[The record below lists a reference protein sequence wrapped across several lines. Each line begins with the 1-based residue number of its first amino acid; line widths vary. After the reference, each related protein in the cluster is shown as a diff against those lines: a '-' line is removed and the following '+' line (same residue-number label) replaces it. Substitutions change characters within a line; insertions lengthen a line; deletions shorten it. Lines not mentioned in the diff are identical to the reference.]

1 MVVQKNLLIGSLT
14 SARGQHLFGKR
25 GRTPYLFET
34 DKPLVDIDTPEKIR
48 KAHGFNMRVG
58 ELADEA
64 GVTTRTLEARF
75 RAAIGLS
82 VGNVIRT
89 SCLDE
94 VRKLVEQQRLYCINN
109 WRFGLL

>member
-1 MVVQKNLLIGSLT
+1 MIGSLT

-25 GRTPYLFET
+25 VRTPYLFET

-82 VGNVIRT
+82 VRH
-89 SCLDE
+89 SSMHFAPPPP
-94 VRKLVEQQRLYCINN
+94 
-109 WRFGLL
+109 W